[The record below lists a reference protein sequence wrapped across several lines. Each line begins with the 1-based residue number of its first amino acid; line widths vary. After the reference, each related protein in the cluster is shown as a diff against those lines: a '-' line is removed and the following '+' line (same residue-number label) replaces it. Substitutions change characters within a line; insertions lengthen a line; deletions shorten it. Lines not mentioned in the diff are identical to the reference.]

1 MQMWKQRGI
10 FLCGALAL
18 LLLCGR
24 TADRAVAADAAVELE
39 TEMKY
44 IALTVDDGPR
54 ASTTGR
60 LLDGLKERG
69 ASATFFLVGNRIA
82 GNEDLIWRMKEEGHQ
97 VGNHTWSHVKLQGAG
112 SAAIRSEVEKTDAA
126 LRELLGGG
134 GYWLRPPYGLIR
146 QDERELIRVPMV
158 HWSVDPKDWEVLN
171 TPTVVR
177 SVLNTV
183 KPGDIILLH
192 DIYPTSVD
200 AALQI
205 VDALEAQ
212 GYWFVTVEELLA
224 LNGIQARAGEMYL
237 SAR

>member
-44 IALTVDDGPR
+44 IALTFDDGPR

-112 SAAIRSEVEKTDAA
+112 SAAIRSEVEKTDAT